1 MTGIQML
8 KCLAILLG
16 AFLLVD
22 LYAYWQ
28 GQTLT
33 QWVIEQKNRFTW
45 FRLAVFSIIVVA
57 AGFMIVHLELLS

>member
-8 KCLAILLG
+8 KCLGVLLG

-22 LYAYWQ
+22 LYAYFT
-28 GQTLT
+28 GETLT
-33 QWVIEQKNRFTW
+33 QILIRYKNKFPW

-57 AGFMIVHLELLS
+57 AGYLVVHFELLR